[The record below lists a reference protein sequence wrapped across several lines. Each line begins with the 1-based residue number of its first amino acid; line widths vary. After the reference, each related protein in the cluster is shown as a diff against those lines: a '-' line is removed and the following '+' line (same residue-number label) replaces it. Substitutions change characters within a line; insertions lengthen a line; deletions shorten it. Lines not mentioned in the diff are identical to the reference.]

1 MIDIYIIYKNYLH
14 ALEIRKQYG
23 DQYGDTD
30 EIINMFEEILK
41 ENNYQGL
48 IIRKRKHYYK

>member
-1 MIDIYIIYKNYLH
+1 MIDIYIIYNNYLH

-23 DQYGDTD
+23 DNYGDTD

-41 ENNYQGL
+41 ENNCQEL
-48 IIRKRKHYYK
+48 IIRKRKHYDK